1 MIHTFKFL
9 NIHSLYE
16 SCMKKAFIAFGMLL
30 LTAGTAN
37 AGGLVHS
44 MSSSVQLT
52 VDAARTTST
61 RLGSQY
67 SISGSGV
74 NTTDGTT
81 AGTVSAGTITSGVMA
96 PGTIAATQASNGN
109 AFSYST
115 SYIQGD
121 AVPTSAPSVGAVGNF
136 SSQTS
141 YGAGSAG
148 DLAGT
153 LSTAGAIG
161 LTAGGAGTSATGQ
174 FVSEITVID

>member
-1 MIHTFKFL
+1 MR
-9 NIHSLYE
+9 
-16 SCMKKAFIAFGMLL
+16 KAFIAFGMLL
-30 LTAGTAN
+30 LTAGSAH

-61 RLGSQY
+61 RIGSQY
-67 SISGSGV
+67 SVSGSGV

-81 AGTVSAGTITSGVMA
+81 AGTISAGTITSGVMA
-96 PGTIAATQASNGN
+96 PGTISATQASNGN
-109 AFSYST
+109 AFSYSS

-121 AVPTSAPSVGAVGNF
+121 AVPTSAVSTGAVPNF
-136 SSQTS
+136 SSITS
-141 YGAGSAG
+141 TAAGSAG

>member
-1 MIHTFKFL
+1 
-9 NIHSLYE
+9 
-16 SCMKKAFIAFGMLL
+16 MKKALIAFGMLL

-81 AGTVSAGTITSGVMA
+81 AGTVSAGTITQGVMA
-96 PGTIAATQASNGN
+96 PGTISATQASNGN

-141 YGAGSAG
+141 YAAGSAG